1 MGSTVV
7 NRAADLGLRGA
18 RFLVVR
24 TNCDELREGM
34 WVSVSR
40 SGDAGSGSYGRV
52 FEVAPPRSLP
62 TAAVVK
68 VGKQSQRDRA
78 GECLAPGFDADDFF
92 LGDLCYERF
101 GAEYERMVSAAA
113 DDVCPRTYAFGVLRE
128 ALGGSLGCVYS
139 LSPAII
145 MQDMRADGYITLREA
160 VESGALEATARSAA
174 EVGLL
179 LLEKLERLYRRG
191 RPILHHDLSD
201 TNVMVLLGK
210 DAARDA
216 AFAEGLMLIDFGQ
229 ASYEGD
235 QVTTVLDSRPC
246 TPEFASPETL
256 QLVYGTLDGEELD
269 AFRRIHK
276 GKNALASDIYSTGPL
291 MFEVR
296 KARRPRLTDREDTA
310 SNLRDK
316 RSGKYIDLAP
326 FADEADARLS
336 EVIKGCAQFE
346 PKDRWGFERIYEGL
360 GGIVPPTARGAWAR
374 VLQPARGGGLR
385 RLSHRGAMVSYIGEN
400 YKWEKFDLDSRP
412 AYIADFAG
420 CWPLEETDAHLVGYG
435 DAGILNIL
443 YTGYPF
449 TNIFGN
455 DDLDRFITQAAVWAY
470 MADMGIGERFDTD
483 FTSYSADP
491 YSARPVIEELVKAAH
506 ATRAAYSKKNAI
518 YTINFPIGGDETV
531 PLTPC
536 LFALGDSEAPRVVAL
551 RKCGGLP
558 YAVPDVEAEGF
569 DLITAEGFKEPVEGF
584 ARSGPVIG
592 GNECRV
598 YREDKEGCTPVLIE
612 GDGLSNSA
620 LSDLLVQ
627 RRRAG
632 EIPRDSPV
640 KVAIS
645 PCFPTPEMWAKGVRK
660 RSITYRR
667 FDC

>member
-1 MGSTVV
+1 MGSTVA
-7 NRAADLGLRGA
+7 NRAADLGPRGT

-34 WVSVSR
+34 WVPVCR

-52 FEVAPPRSLP
+52 FEVAPPRFLP

-68 VGKQSQRDRA
+68 VGKQPQRDRA

-145 MQDMRADGYITLREA
+145 MRDMRADGYITLREA

-179 LLEKLERLYRRG
+179 LLEKLERLHRRG

-201 TNVMVLLGK
+201 TNIMVLLGK

-216 AFAEGLMLIDFGQ
+216 AFAERLTLIDFGQ

-235 QVTTVLDSRPC
+235 QATTVLNSRPC

-256 QLVYGTLDGEELD
+256 QLVDGTLGGEDLD
-269 AFRRIHK
+269 AFRRIHE

-326 FADEADARLS
+326 LADEADARLS
-336 EVIKGCAQFE
+336 EVIRGCAQFE

-360 GGIVPPTARGAWAR
+360 GGVVPPTAARGAWAR
-374 VLQPARGGGLR
+374 VLQPARGGGLH
-385 RLSHRGAMVSYIGEN
+385 RLSRRGVMVSYIGEN
-400 YKWEKFDLDSRP
+400 YKWAKYDLDSRT
-412 AYIADFAG
+412 AYDANTAGEWPPKEADAR
-420 CWPLEETDAHLVGYG
+420 LVGYG
-435 DAGILNIL
+435 DAGILHIL
-443 YTGYPF
+443 SNGYPF
-449 TNIFGN
+449 ASIRGN
-455 DDLDRFITQAAVWAY
+455 DDLDRFITQAAVWTY
-470 MADMGIGERFDTD
+470 MADMGIGGLSAD
-483 FTSYSADP
+483 FTRDSADP
-491 YSARPVIEELVKAAH
+491 YSIRQEIEALVKAAH
-506 ATRAAYSKKNAI
+506 ALRAAGAPNSRF
-518 YTINFPIGGDETV
+518 FPGDGGEAGS
-531 PLTPC
+531 LIPC
-536 LFALGDSEAPRVVAL
+536 LFALGESEAPSIVAL
-551 RKCGGLP
+551 RRSGGLP
-558 YAVPDVEAEGF
+558 YAVPAAEEGAASREPNPGEVRV
-569 DLITAEGFKEPVEGF
+569 AENQYVILDTFNE
-584 ARSGPVIG
+584 SGDCGLFMG
-592 GNECRV
+592 GV
-598 YREDKEGCTPVLIE
+598 
-612 GDGLSNSA
+612 GLSGSQ
-620 LSDLLVQ
+620 LVELLNKELA
-627 RRRAG
+627 AG
-632 EIPRDSPV
+632 KIPRDAAIE
-640 KVAIS
+640 VAIAPS
-645 PCFPTPEMWAKGVRK
+645 APTPEMRAVGLTERPASFKP
-660 RSITYRR
+660 IY
-667 FDC
+667 C

>member
-1 MGSTVV
+1 MGSTVA
-7 NRAADLGLRGA
+7 NRAADLGPRGT

-34 WVSVSR
+34 WVPVCR

-52 FEVAPPRSLP
+52 FEVAPPRFLP

-101 GAEYERMVSAAA
+101 GAEYERMVLAAA
-113 DDVCPRTYAFGVLRE
+113 DDVCPRTYAFGVIRE

-179 LLEKLERLYRRG
+179 LLEKLERLHNRQG

-256 QLVYGTLDGEELD
+256 QLVYGTLGGEELD

-326 FADEADARLS
+326 LADEADARLS

-360 GGIVPPTARGAWAR
+360 DGVVPPTAARGVWAR
-374 VLQPARGGGLR
+374 VLQPARGGGLH
-385 RLSHRGAMVSYIGEN
+385 RLSRRGVMVSYIGEN
-400 YKWEKFDLDSRP
+400 YKWAKYDLDSKP
-412 AYIADFAG
+412 AYDADMAG
-420 CWPLEETDAHLVGYG
+420 DWPPKEADARLVGYG
-435 DAGILNIL
+435 DAGIFYIL
-443 YTGYPF
+443 SNGYPF
-449 TNIFGN
+449 ASIRGN
-455 DDLDRFITQAAVWAY
+455 NDLDRFITQAAVWSY
-470 MADMGIGERFDTD
+470 MADMGIGGRFSTD
-483 FTSYSADP
+483 FTRDSADP
-491 YSARPVIEELVKAAH
+491 YSIRREIETLVKQAH
-506 ATRAAYSKKNAI
+506 ELRDAGAPNSRL
-518 YTINFPIGGDETV
+518 FPSDGDGTC
-531 PLTPC
+531 PLLPC
-536 LFALGDSEAPRVVAL
+536 LFALGDSETPSVVAL
-551 RKCGGLP
+551 RRYGGFP
-558 YAVPDVEAEGF
+558 HSVPAAKRG
-569 DLITAEGFKEPVEGF
+569 TASKEPKPG
-584 ARSGPVIG
+584 
-592 GNECRV
+592 
-598 YREDKEGCTPVLIE
+598 T
-612 GDGLSNSA
+612 
-620 LSDLLVQ
+620 
-627 RRRAG
+627 
-632 EIPRDSPV
+632 V
-640 KVAIS
+640 KVNDNQFVILH
-645 PCFPTPEMWAKGVRK
+645 
-660 RSITYRR
+660 
-667 FDC
+667 

>member
-7 NRAADLGLRGA
+7 NRAADLGPRGA

-34 WVSVSR
+34 WVPVSR

-101 GAEYERMVSAAA
+101 GAEYKRMVSAAA
-113 DDVCPRTYAFGVLRE
+113 VDVCPRTYAFGVLRE
-128 ALGGSLGCVYS
+128 ALGCVYS

-179 LLEKLERLYRRG
+179 LLEKLERLHRQE

-326 FADEADARLS
+326 LADMADARLS

-346 PKDRWGFERIYEGL
+346 PKDRWGFERVYEEL
-360 GGIVPPTARGAWAR
+360 GSIVLPTAARGAWAR
-374 VLQPARGGGLR
+374 VLHPARGGGLH
-385 RLSHRGAMVSYIGEN
+385 RLSPRGGMVSYIGWEFL
-400 YKWEKFDLDSRP
+400 WEKYDLDSRP
-412 AYIADFAG
+412 AYDVDLPPGEYLMDEF
-420 CWPLEETDAHLVGYG
+420 DARLVGYG
-435 DAGILNIL
+435 DAGILRIL
-443 YTGYPF
+443 SNGYPF
-449 TNIFGN
+449 ASIRGN

-470 MADMGIGERFDTD
+470 MADMGIVEGFDTD
-483 FTSYSADP
+483 FTRYSEDP
-491 YSARPVIEELVKAAH
+491 YSIRREIEALVKQAH
-506 ATRAAYSKKNAI
+506 ASRAAGAPNSRL
-518 YTINFPIGGDETV
+518 FPGDGDGAA
-531 PLTPC
+531 PLLPC
-536 LFALGDSEAPRVVAL
+536 LFAVGESETPRVVAL
-551 RKCGGLP
+551 RRPGGLP
-558 YAVPDVEAEGF
+558 YAVPAAE
-569 DLITAEGFKEPVEGF
+569 EGAANREPKPGEVRVADNQYAILDAFNE
-584 ARSGPVIG
+584 SGDCGLFIG
-592 GNECRV
+592 GVGSSGSHLVNVINE
-598 YREDKEGCTPVLIE
+598 EL
-612 GDGLSNSA
+612 A
-620 LSDLLVQ
+620 
-627 RRRAG
+627 AG
-632 EIPRDSPV
+632 KIPRDAV
-640 KVAIS
+640 IEVAIAPS
-645 PCFPTPEMWAKGVRK
+645 APTPEMRAAGLTK
-660 RSITYRR
+660 RDATFKPFY
-667 FDC
+667 F